1 VAASSDQDFDAV
13 KDLGVLE
20 DYDVVTNMDALSQLV
35 PAKAPETQR
44 SDSKQTESND

>member
-1 VAASSDQDFDAV
+1 VASSDQDFDAV

-35 PAKAPETQR
+35 PARAPVTPK
-44 SDSKQTESND
+44 SDPNHAESND